1 MTFILGVGI
10 LTVCAVF
17 MFIHTKMNDSPQP
30 IAGLDDTSYGSG
42 SRTAVPT
49 PTYSHYQLPYEGTA
63 RAHKRRQ
70 GATKTSFP
78 AADPA
83 PLAVPVTMPPPPQ
96 QKEQQPPQPQ
106 KILEKSDSD
115 EWGWFVI

>member
-17 MFIHTKMNDSPQP
+17 MFIHTKMNDPPQP

-42 SRTAVPT
+42 SRTAVPST
-49 PTYSHYQLPYEGTA
+49 TYSHYQLPYEGTA

-70 GATKTSFP
+70 GATETPSP

-83 PLAVPVTMPPPPQ
+83 VSVVVRVPPPPQ
-96 QKEQQPPQPQ
+96 QKEEQPQ
-106 KILEKSDSD
+106 EQLKKSDFD